1 METQNGIAPN
11 GGTEKRGPRR
21 LLVIGLAL
29 LVISL
34 ITIVTLYANRSKY
47 TETEGTIVGFS
58 DGDRPVVEYRVGGE
72 SYLITLSSSRDK
84 DRKGDVMTVLYRGDA
99 PEKGKAE
106 RVYYSVPIAFAFI
119 GGILAIVSLVIG
131 RVRKKQAEREEAAVA
146 AAQYGAGPD
155 EEDVTPPL
163 ALRIFTNLFFY
174 LGLALLGFA
183 VFFLI
188 LKISDPENNSFIPVI
203 VLAFI
208 GAVHTGIGAIIRKV
222 FGKTE

>member
-1 METQNGIAPN
+1 METQNGIMPN

-47 TETEGTIVGFS
+47 TETEGMIVGFS

-84 DRKGDVMTVLYRGDA
+84 DRKGDVMTVLYRSDA

-119 GGILAIVSLVIG
+119 GGVLAIVSLVIG
-131 RVRKKQAEREEAAVA
+131 RVRKKRADREEEAVA
-146 AAQYGAGPD
+146 AAQYGAEPD
-155 EEDVTPPL
+155 EEDLKPPL
-163 ALRIFTNLFFY
+163 ALRVFANLFFY
-174 LGLALLGFA
+174 LGLGLLGLA
-183 VFFLI
+183 ALFLI

-203 VLAFI
+203 ALGFI
-208 GAVHTGIGAIIRKV
+208 GTVHTTIGTIVRKV
-222 FGKTE
+222 FCRTE